1 MVLVKERHDGL
12 LRGGVKLGVAAA
24 VVLAVVLLLSA
35 FGWLPDLDNPF
46 STEREQ
52 RDSPAILEALEDAS
66 DYTAA
71 TANVRT
77 SFEIEDE
84 SILPDFLLG
93 ETVSFEAYGSV
104 DGVVDFSGLTED
116 AIQIDEDDK
125 RVTITLPPPQATNVR
140 VDPEESRVVDV
151 DRGLLDRFADLFTED
166 AVNEDDLYA
175 IAEDRLADA
184 ADQSDLLDLAQ
195 QNTETFL
202 TSLLSQF
209 GYEDVTVRFEAPAA
223 AES

>member
-1 MVLVKERHDGL
+1 MVMARERRDGV
-12 LRGGVKLGVAAA
+12 LRGGVKLGIAAGVV
-24 VVLAVVLLLSA
+24 VVLFLLLGA
-35 FGWLPDLDNPF
+35 VGWLPDLDNPF
-46 STEREQ
+46 SSEREQ

-84 SILPDFLLG
+84 SVLPDFLLG

-116 AIQIDEDDK
+116 AIRIEDK
-125 RVTITLPPPQATNVR
+125 SVTITLPPPRATNVR
-140 VDPEESRVVDV
+140 VDPEESRVIDV

-166 AVNEDDLYA
+166 AVNESDLYA

-184 ADQSDLLDLAQ
+184 ADESDLLALAQ
-195 QNTETFL
+195 ENTEVFL

-209 GYEDVTVRFEAPAA
+209 GYEDVRVRFEAPAA

>member
-1 MVLVKERHDGL
+1 MVLAKEQRGGV
-12 LRGGVKLGVAAA
+12 LRGGMKLGIAAGVVIVVF
-24 VVLAVVLLLSA
+24 VVLGAV
-35 FGWLPDLDNPF
+35 GWLPDLDNPF
-46 STEREQ
+46 SSEREQ

-93 ETVSFEAYGSV
+93 ETISFEAYGSV

-116 AIQIDEDDK
+116 AIQIDDK
-125 RVTITLPPPQATNVR
+125 HVTITLPPPTATNVR
-140 VDPEESRVVDV
+140 VDPDESHVVDV
-151 DRGLLDRFADLFTED
+151 DRGILDRFADLFTED
-166 AVNEDDLYA
+166 AVNEDDLYG

-184 ADQSDLLDLAQ
+184 ADESDLLALAQ
-195 QNTETFL
+195 ENTETFL

-209 GYEDVTVRFEAPAA
+209 GYEDVTVRFDAA
-223 AES
+223 DGL